1 MSRILNIGIDVDLT
15 WVDSG
20 SPWIRWME
28 KVYGVQVNW
37 DLPPKLPSGALYYN
51 VSKYFP
57 PPKEH
62 QLAPYEFWEEQH
74 LYDSLEP
81 REGAVEALRA
91 LVKAGHFAHFI
102 SMCKK
107 GHFSSKVRHIKR
119 HTDDFMS
126 IEPGSGHGFYATKNK
141 GMIKVDV
148 IIDDRNSFLNQ
159 FGDDVIKIKFDTPY
173 DQDEELIGTVDLVTG
188 DWTVIKDFLLDIA

>member
-1 MSRILNIGIDVDLT
+1 MSKPLQIGIDVDLT

-20 SPWIRWME
+20 TAWIVWME
-28 KVYGVQVNW
+28 KMYNVKVDW
-37 DLPPKLPSGALYYN
+37 TLPPENPQGLLYYN

-57 PPKEH
+57 TPSAH
-62 QLAPYEFWEEQH
+62 QLAPYDFWEEQH
-74 LYDSLEP
+74 LYDGLHP
-81 REGAVEALRA
+81 RAGAIEALRD
-91 LVKAGHFAHFI
+91 LVAAGHFAHFI

-119 HTDDFMS
+119 YTEDFMS

-141 GMIKVDV
+141 SMLRVDV

-159 FGDDVIKIKFDTPY
+159 FPDDVIKIKFATPY
-173 DQDEELIGTVDLVTG
+173 DQDEPLRSPPALETDNWLEIR
-188 DWTVIKDFLLDIA
+188 DFLLGIE

>member
-1 MSRILNIGIDVDLT
+1 MSRTLNIGIDIDLT

-20 SPWIRWME
+20 SSWIRWME
-28 KVYGVQVNW
+28 KAYGVQVNW
-37 DLPPKLPSGALYYN
+37 DLPPKLPNGALYYN

-102 SMCKK
+102 SMCTK

-126 IEPGSGHGFYATKNK
+126 IEPESGHGFYATKNK

-159 FGDDVIKIKFDTPY
+159 FSDDVVKIKFSTPY
-173 DQDEELIGTVDLVTG
+173 DQDETLNSPPALVT
-188 DWTVIKDFLLDIA
+188 DNWLQIRDFILNLR

>member
-1 MSRILNIGIDVDLT
+1 MSKSLNIGIDVDLT

-20 SPWIRWME
+20 TAWILWME
-28 KVYGVQVNW
+28 KVYGRRVDW
-37 DLPPKLPSGALYYN
+37 RLPPKLPNGALYYN

-57 PPKEH
+57 PHKEH
-62 QLAPYEFWEEQH
+62 QLAPYDFWEEQH

-81 REGAVEALRA
+81 REGAVNALRR
-91 LVKAGHFAHFI
+91 LVKAGHYAHFI

-119 HTDDFMS
+119 HTEDFMS
-126 IEPGSGHGFYATKNK
+126 LEPGSGHGFYATKNK

-173 DQDEELIGTVDLVTG
+173 DQDEELRSVPDLVTG
-188 DWTVIKDFLLDIA
+188 HWSVIGDFLLDIA